1 MSVKTKMSVI
11 PTPCVPTLR
20 VPTSVAAF
28 EVTRV
33 MAELAQVFFDV
44 CCFTSRELF
53 FFLGGGGVRGVILQF
68 CGLRFPIDFILP
80 LFSFSGASC
89 NFVIPESLVP

>member
-53 FFLGGGGVRGVILQF
+53 FLGGGEGCGVLSYNFVVCGFQLILFYHCFLFLEPVVIL
-68 CGLRFPIDFILP
+68 
-80 LFSFSGASC
+80 
-89 NFVIPESLVP
+89 

>member
-53 FFLGGGGVRGVILQF
+53 FFGGGGRGAGCYPTILWF
-68 CGLRFPIDFILP
+68 AV
-80 LFSFSGASC
+80 S
-89 NFVIPESLVP
+89 N